1 MEREME
7 EMKIARKRK
16 KINLEKTEEK
26 IERGEDRKGEMEKQ
40 KERIKGL
47 EKRWEIKEKGKRS
60 IIIKRLKEREEN
72 LRKREALKK
81 VGMEVKI
88 EEVKKVEADSEE
100 KGEIAIMRLKNERM
114 RRDML
119 KNK

>member
-1 MEREME
+1 
-7 EMKIARKRK
+7 
-16 KINLEKTEEK
+16 
-26 IERGEDRKGEMEKQ
+26 
-40 KERIKGL
+40 
-47 EKRWEIKEKGKRS
+47 
-60 IIIKRLKEREEN
+60 
-72 LRKREALKK
+72 
-81 VGMEVKI
+81 MEVKI